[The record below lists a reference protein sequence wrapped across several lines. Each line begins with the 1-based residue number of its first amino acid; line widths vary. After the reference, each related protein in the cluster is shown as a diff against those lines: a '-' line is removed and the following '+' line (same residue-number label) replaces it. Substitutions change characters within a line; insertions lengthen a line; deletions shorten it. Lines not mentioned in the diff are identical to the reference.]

1 MHIKAKYLLHVFLF
15 GFLFSK
21 EPSINEGTFYNLSAV
36 GIEGDTIR
44 MDQFRGKKVLLVNVA
59 SRCGF
64 TPQYNNLQYLHEQ
77 YNNRVV
83 ILGFPSNDF
92 LWQEPGTNS
101 EIKKFCQLNYGV
113 TFQMFEKIHVKGRK
127 QHPIYNWLTDSNLNG
142 WNEVA
147 PSWNFFKYLINEKG
161 RLIKY
166 YKSGVDPTDTLITRY
181 LEIDNDIVPS
191 EN

>member
-1 MHIKAKYLLHVFLF
+1 
-15 GFLFSK
+15 
-21 EPSINEGTFYNLSAV
+21 
-36 GIEGDTIR
+36 

-101 EIKKFCQLNYGV
+101 EIRKFCQLNYGV

-181 LEIDNDIVPS
+181 LEIDNDILPS
-191 EN
+191 ED

>member
-1 MHIKAKYLLHVFLF
+1 
-15 GFLFSK
+15 
-21 EPSINEGTFYNLSAV
+21 
-36 GIEGDTIR
+36 
-44 MDQFRGKKVLLVNVA
+44 MDQFRGKKILLVNVA

-101 EIKKFCQLNYGV
+101 EIRKFCQLNYGV

-142 WNEVA
+142 WNEVE
-147 PSWNFFKYLINEKG
+147 PSWNFFKYLINEQGK
-161 RLIKY
+161 LIKY

-181 LEIDNDIVPS
+181 LEINNDILPS